1 MDSHRVSLLARRC
14 GVRREQISGDL
25 GQAWLAS
32 DSCPGSRSNE
42 PVKLLW
48 ILSEPENGVG
58 QKMLDKLT
66 QTSDFVN
73 RRTAVDRRAVGVVV
87 QLETVGFCSPA
98 SAASN
103 ASASASKASASARGR
118 LLSPSG
124 SPLGRAASLALA
136 HAASG
141 LPRLSIACAQC
152 QALVVKRQ
160 GKKNKGPHKEATPRG
175 FK

>member
-66 QTSDFVN
+66 QTSDYTN
-73 RRTAVDRRAVGVVV
+73 YLRLCGDSLRKLARSTRSLHRIRRTSVENS
-87 QLETVGFCSPA
+87 L
-98 SAASN
+98 
-103 ASASASKASASARGR
+103 
-118 LLSPSG
+118 PSEVADF
-124 SPLGRAASLALA
+124 PIR
-136 HAASG
+136 
-141 LPRLSIACAQC
+141 
-152 QALVVKRQ
+152 
-160 GKKNKGPHKEATPRG
+160 
-175 FK
+175 